1 MKASTSLILRYAPPA
16 VIAVL
21 VFTGCSKKENPPPAV
36 ETPVATV
43 DQPAPAVAQPVAFT
57 GEPQPQQWMTEAQSQ
72 QQAGDY
78 DKAAQYLLAIQ
89 NQQALLSQQQAAV
102 YWKQMSAFQSDL
114 AARVAA
120 GDPRAKAAAER
131 LRAAATR

>member
-21 VFTGCSKKENPPPAV
+21 VFTGCSQKENPAPAM
-36 ETPVATV
+36 ETPVVTA
-43 DQPAPAVAQPVAFT
+43 DQPAADVEQPVTFT
-57 GEPQPQQWMTEAQSQ
+57 GAPRPQQWMSEAQSQ

-89 NQQALLSQQQAAV
+89 NQQALLNQQQAAA